1 MQKRM
6 ERYDYSDNVYEEF
19 DCQNLSN
26 LYERSVKELEDFWE
40 LFNWDKEIGNELLDP
55 KSDNPEMR

>member
-6 ERYDYSDNVYEEF
+6 ERYDYSDNVYVEF

-40 LFNWDKEIGNELLDP
+40 LFNWDKEIDNELLDP
-55 KSDNPEMR
+55 DGGNPEMR